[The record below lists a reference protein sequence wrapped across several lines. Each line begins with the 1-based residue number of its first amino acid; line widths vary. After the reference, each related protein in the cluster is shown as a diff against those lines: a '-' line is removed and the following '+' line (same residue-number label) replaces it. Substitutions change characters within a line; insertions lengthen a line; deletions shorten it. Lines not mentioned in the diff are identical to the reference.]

1 MKKLFYFF
9 LLVAFAALFSGC
21 SGTGKGALDTGEPL
35 LIADDNLDVTQLAGK
50 RPVTLAELVQYS
62 AEQQYSSLDSIYN
75 RPPEDMTGT
84 YYVQLSESNEVVHLD
99 QNVNIL
105 VQKGDVL
112 AAGHH
117 NGLIRIYGGAGCSGV
132 QTSAEP
138 VTGISWFPGS
148 KVLAATSGNN
158 AIVEV
163 FRVDTCSGVFAAD
176 VNSTIEKFSISPKG
190 SWLAMIDKARRLWVG
205 PPTGL
210 FNQIFRFMHEPLML
224 SFSDEEGLLMAVDVA
239 GELNMW
245 SPLKGTQI
253 FNTKI
258 KGGPFK
264 FVTADGPYLDMT
276 TESGDR
282 FRWDVGQRQRS
293 AYHEETNHFYL
304 KNGVVSYRSPRKRLS
319 RKVFFN
325 PVSIEVSRSASAKA
339 YRVNDIDGEMRYYS
353 SVTGEPLDG
362 VQDLAD
368 WKKVIIGRDFTFS
381 ERGRAFILAEPIA
394 QREFQRLYCRFI
406 PSKGYFL
413 WWDKVTRP
421 DDYFKLRGMLPHRLG
436 ISDQSPLKWEP
447 LEVGK
452 IDIRDI
458 K

>member
-1 MKKLFYFF
+1 MKKVFYLC
-9 LLVAFAALFSGC
+9 LLVVFAGLFSSC
-21 SGTGKGALDTGEPL
+21 SGTGNGSLDTGEPL

-50 RPVTLAELVQYS
+50 RPVTLTELVQYS

-75 RPPEDMTGT
+75 RPPDDMTRS
-84 YYVQLSESNEVVHLD
+84 YYVQLSESNEIVHLD
-99 QNVNIL
+99 EHVTNL

-112 AAGHH
+112 ASGHQ
-117 NGLIRIYGGAGCSGV
+117 NGLIRIYGGSGCSAV
-132 QTSAEP
+132 QTASDP
-138 VTGISWFPGS
+138 VTGISWFPKS
-148 KVLAATSGNN
+148 SILAATSGNN
-158 AIVEV
+158 AFVEV
-163 FRVDTCSGVFAAD
+163 FRVDTCSRVVAAD

-190 SWLAMIDKARRLWVG
+190 SWLAMIDNARRLWVG
-205 PPTGL
+205 PPSGP

-224 SFSDEEGLLMAVDVA
+224 SFSDEEGLLMAVDVT
-239 GELNMW
+239 GDLNMW
-245 SPLKGTQI
+245 SPLKRTKI
-253 FNTKI
+253 FNNKI
-258 KGGPFK
+258 QGGPFE
-264 FVTADGPYLDMT
+264 FVKADGPYLDMT

-282 FRWDVGQRQRS
+282 FRWDVGQRRRS
-293 AYHEETNHFYL
+293 AYHENINNFYL

-325 PVSIEVSRSASAKA
+325 PVSIEVFRSASAKA

-353 SVTGEPLDG
+353 SVTGEPLEG

-368 WKKVIIGRDFTFS
+368 WKKVTIGRDFTFS
-381 ERGRAFILAEPIA
+381 ERGRPFVLAEPIA

-421 DDYFKLRGMLPHRLG
+421 DDYFKSRGMLPRRLG
-436 ISDQSPLKWEP
+436 LSGQSPLKWEP

-458 K
+458 N

>member
-1 MKKLFYFF
+1 MKKVFYLC
-9 LLVAFAALFSGC
+9 LLVAFIGFISGC
-21 SGTGKGALDTGEPL
+21 TGASKGRLETGDPL
-35 LIADDNLDVTQLAGK
+35 LIADDNLDVFQLVGK

-75 RPPEDMTGT
+75 RPPEDMTGS
-84 YYVQLSESNEVVHLD
+84 YYVQLSESNEIVHLAE
-99 QNVNIL
+99 NVTVL
-105 VQKGDVL
+105 VQKGGVL
-112 AAGHH
+112 AAGHQ
-117 NGLIRIYGGAGCSGV
+117 NGLIRIYGVTGCSAV

-148 KVLAATSGNN
+148 SVLAATSGNN
-158 AIVEV
+158 GVVEV
-163 FRVDTCSGVFAAD
+163 FGVDTCSRILAAD

-190 SWLAMIDKARRLWVG
+190 SWLAMIDKGRRLWVG
-205 PPTGL
+205 PSSGP

-224 SFSDEEGLLMAVDVA
+224 SFSDEEGLLMAVDVK

-253 FNTKI
+253 FNNKI
-258 KGGPFK
+258 QGGPFE
-264 FVTADGPYLDMT
+264 FVKADGPYLDMT
-276 TESGDR
+276 TESGNR
-282 FRWDVGQRQRS
+282 FRWDVGQRKRS
-293 AYHEETNHFYL
+293 AYHEDTNNFFL

-319 RKVFFN
+319 RKVFFA
-325 PVSIEVSRSASAKA
+325 PVSIEVFRSASAKA

-353 SVTGEPLDG
+353 SVTGEVLEG

-368 WKKVIIGRDFTFS
+368 WKKVIVGRDFTFS
-381 ERGRAFILAEPIA
+381 ERGRPFILAEPIA

-413 WWDKVTRP
+413 WWDKVARP
-421 DDYFKLRGMLPHRLG
+421 DDYFKSRGMLPRRLG
-436 ISDQSPLKWEP
+436 LSGQSPLKWEP

-458 K
+458 N